1 MLIDIAVFVAYLDNQ
16 NIHVKLGD
24 FGFARFDTDK
34 TQTYVQTGFWQALVG
49 LLPRHVDGF
58 TTPTTRDSQEQRH
71 SNENFDSKRRTT
83 LKSDIYS
90 FGRKP
95 ARSLDMVTPHTN
107 NPSDHAGCYAPTRSV
122 LAHLSHR

>member
-34 TQTYVQTGFWQALVG
+34 TQTYVQTGFWQAPVG

-71 SNENFDSKRRTT
+71 SN
-83 LKSDIYS
+83 
-90 FGRKP
+90 
-95 ARSLDMVTPHTN
+95 
-107 NPSDHAGCYAPTRSV
+107 
-122 LAHLSHR
+122 